1 MAHFLN
7 LAQETLV
14 THLVDG
20 RTIAV
25 TMATSAAAETDVLR
39 SGGITPTLA
48 VLVPTDDAGAAWY
61 VRSIQR
67 AATRT
72 GIACQVHQMGAP
84 ASAPPSAEQISGRL
98 AGLGRDPAV
107 HGVICQTPLPAGVDL
122 PQVGMA
128 IPPGKDVD
136 GANPASLGGLA
147 AGLPGFFA
155 PATAA
160 AVLVILQHERVPL
173 RGRRA
178 VVVGRSA
185 VVGKPAALLLLAGHA
200 TVTIAHSRTPDL
212 RAVCREAD
220 ILVVAAGQPK
230 LIGAEHVRAGAVVID
245 VGTTPTEG
253 GGLAGD
259 VDAAAVTGI
268 ASVLTPV
275 PGGVGPV
282 TTAVLMEH
290 TLQAA
295 ARAAERD

>member
-1 MAHFLN
+1 M
-7 LAQETLV
+7 

-25 TMATSAAAETDVLR
+25 AMATATAAAAAVLA

-67 AATRT
+67 AAVRT
-72 GIACQVHQMGAP
+72 GINAQVHRMGGSP
-84 ASAPPSAEQISGRL
+84 SAPVSAEQVAGRL
-98 AGLGRDPAV
+98 AELSLDPAV
-107 HGVICQTPLPAGVDL
+107 HGVICQTPLPPGVAL
-122 PQVGMA
+122 PSVGAA
-128 IPPGKDVD
+128 IPVAKDVD

-147 AGLPGFFA
+147 AGLPGVFA

-160 AVLVILQHERVPL
+160 AVLAILEHERVQL
-173 RGRRA
+173 SGRRA
-178 VVVGRSA
+178 VVVGRST
-185 VVGKPAALLLLAGHA
+185 VVGKPTALLLLAGHA
-200 TVTIAHSRTPDL
+200 TVTIAHSRTRDL
-212 RAVCREAD
+212 RAVCREAE
-220 ILVVAAGQPK
+220 ILVAAAGQPK
-230 LIGAEHVRAGAVVID
+230 LIGAEHVRPGAVVID
-245 VGTTPTEG
+245 VGTTPTGTTGPTDG

-282 TTAVLMEH
+282 TTAVLMQD

-295 ARAAERD
+295 ARAAGRTW